1 MWIHGVSLREDLG
14 SSAVLQPALEAGRK
28 FPARAKATRSS
39 RRSHA
44 YGWSCGWVKW
54 AILLLGLL
62 PGWLPAANPALAGRW
77 RLDVAQ
83 STALDGWTAMDLVV
97 RLDGSK
103 VELRH
108 DMTWRSTK
116 VTGINVVD
124 TAVPVAVPNF
134 FRVDQRHMAVY
145 AQPKKSA
152 ATTAA
157 WIDDGRTLRVEAQV
171 PLEVSQGEAIMRV
184 YSEYRVLEGGQGLVL
199 LELHSTRTRPLVYR
213 FTKVPEE
220 AEKTR

>member
-1 MWIHGVSLREDLG
+1 M
-14 SSAVLQPALEAGRK
+14 
-28 FPARAKATRSS
+28 
-39 RRSHA
+39 
-44 YGWSCGWVKW
+44 KW
-54 AILLLGLL
+54 MILFAGLL
-62 PGWLPAANPALAGRW
+62 PGWLLAANPALAGRW

-97 RLDGSK
+97 RLDGTK

-108 DMTWRSTK
+108 DMAWRATR

-124 TAVPVAVPNF
+124 TAATVAVPNY
-134 FRVDQRHMAVY
+134 FRIDQRHMAVY

-152 ATTAA
+152 PTTAA
-157 WIDDGRTLRVEAQV
+157 WLDGGRTLRVEAHV
-171 PLEVSQGEAIMRV
+171 PLEVSQGEATMRL

-220 AEKTR
+220 AEKSR